1 MTSASGLLIGGDIS
15 TSGDQEYAGA
25 VGLVDDTTLS
35 SAGNIQFESTVD
47 GGHALAVS
55 AGGTVGF
62 GGDVG
67 QSVALAALSVSAAS
81 FMAPALSV
89 VGNLSVTTS
98 GGGIAQI
105 GRASC
110 RESVCQYV

>member
-25 VGLVDDTTLS
+25 VGLVEDTTLS

-47 GGHALAVS
+47 GGHALAVC

-62 GGDVG
+62 GGAVG
-67 QSVALAALSVSAAS
+67 PYVALAAPSVSAAS
-81 FMAPALSV
+81 CVAPALGGG
-89 VGNLSVTTS
+89 GNLSVAPS
-98 GGGIAQI
+98 C
-105 GRASC
+105 GRH
-110 RESVCQYV
+110 